1 MVRPITRFVAVGVAV
16 MALAAGCSPARRAE
30 EAARIAADSARADSI
45 ARARQDSINR
55 AQPGYV
61 IDSILPPEEEA
72 RRFRA
77 AVGGSPVARYQG
89 GAAARDSLVAKFL
102 AALSAADPAALH
114 AMAMTAR
121 EFIDLYYPTSAY
133 SHPPYRESPS
143 MAWRLMQDRSEAGI
157 RQLVQ
162 RYAGRTIVL
171 VAVKCEP
178 KTTREGQN
186 NLHTGCLLDLREGA
200 GPMVTRRLFGSI
212 VERDGQFKF
221 VSYINRS

>member
-1 MVRPITRFVAVGVAV
+1 M
-16 MALAAGCSPARRAE
+16 L
-30 EAARIAADSARADSI
+30 
-45 ARARQDSINR
+45 
-55 AQPGYV
+55 
-61 IDSILPPEEEA
+61 
-72 RRFRA
+72 FR
-77 AVGGSPVARYQG
+77 S
-89 GAAARDSLVAKFL
+89 
-102 AALSAADPAALH
+102 
-114 AMAMTAR
+114 
-121 EFIDLYYPTSAY
+121 
-133 SHPPYRESPS
+133 
-143 MAWRLMQDRSEAGI
+143 
-157 RQLVQ
+157 LVQ